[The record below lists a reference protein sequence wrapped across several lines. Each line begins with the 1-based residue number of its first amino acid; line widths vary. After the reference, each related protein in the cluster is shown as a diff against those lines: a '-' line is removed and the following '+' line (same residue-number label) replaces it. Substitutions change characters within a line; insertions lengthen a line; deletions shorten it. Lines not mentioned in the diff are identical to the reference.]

1 MRHTWSGILAVVAI
15 AAVVVAQPL
24 RADEPKDNPDTKF
37 VKEANQISL
46 AEIQLGKLAQ
56 QKSVNAAIKKYGEK
70 LAQDH
75 TRMNEELGALARKKN
90 ITLSKELDSS
100 ERQHVDR
107 MSKMSGSEFERA
119 FTKHMI
125 DGHEKAIEK
134 FEMAKKNGRDPDVR
148 AWAEKRIE
156 TLKEHL
162 EAARSTLTASR

>member
-1 MRHTWSGILAVVAI
+1 MWSGILVVVAI
-15 AAVVVAQPL
+15 AAVVAQPL

-90 ITLSKELDSS
+90 ITLSKEIDSS
-100 ERQHVDR
+100 ERQHIDR
-107 MSKMSGSEFERA
+107 MSKMNGNEFERA

-125 DGHEKAIEK
+125 SGHEKAIEK
-134 FEMAKKNGRDPDVR
+134 FEKQTKDGRDPDVR
-148 AWAEKRIE
+148 AWADKRVE
-156 TLKEHL
+156 TLRAHL
-162 EAARSTLTASR
+162 EAARSTLTASK